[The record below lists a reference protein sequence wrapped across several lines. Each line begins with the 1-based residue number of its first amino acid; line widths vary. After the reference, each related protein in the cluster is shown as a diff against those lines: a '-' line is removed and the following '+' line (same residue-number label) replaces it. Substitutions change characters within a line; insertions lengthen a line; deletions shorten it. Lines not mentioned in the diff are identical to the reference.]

1 MKFIIPE
8 KRHWSTQIF
17 VYTIV
22 LALLYSSCKSNKGL
36 FSSDKTLHEK
46 YGESIRK
53 AGLGNTNLGNAWF
66 KAANQGL
73 LQPTSITLPYRETGF
88 FADNLPRSAGLKLN
102 VRQGEKINVSII
114 TVPDSV
120 VLFTELWSAAAGKP
134 LQMVSAADSSG
145 KTLQYEADSDESLV
159 LRIQSELL
167 AAVEYTVSITTAPS
181 LAFPVPLKEQ
191 PRVSSF
197 WGADRD
203 GGIRKH
209 EGVDIFAKKR
219 TPLVAAANGRVM
231 RVNEKNLGGKVVFIR
246 PHDKT
251 YTLYYA
257 HLDSQLVVPGQ
268 EVKTGDV
275 IGLMGNTGNAR
286 TTPPHLHFG
295 IYARGGAVDPFPFI
309 NHERPAIAEVKAGK
323 DLLNQF
329 ARIEE
334 NTAIYSTASAKSSVI
349 RKSTATELVKVNAA
363 TADWYRVQWSD
374 SSFGF
379 VPEKKLSISPL
390 KKQLTNI
397 PSKLLAHPDSDAP
410 SQTGIDKGR
419 QISLIGK
426 KDDFFLV
433 RYGELQGWIHREE
446 LE

>member
-1 MKFIIPE
+1 MKFIITE

-17 VYTIV
+17 VFTIV

-46 YGESIRK
+46 YGERIRK
-53 AGLGNTNLGNAWF
+53 AGLDNTNLGIAWF
-66 KAANQGL
+66 KAADQGL
-73 LQPTSITLPYRETGF
+73 RQPTTITLPYRETGF
-88 FADNLPRSAGLKLN
+88 FQDNLPRSAGLKFN
-102 VRQGEKINVSII
+102 IRQGEKINVSII
-114 TVPDSV
+114 TVPDTMV
-120 VLFTELWSAAAGKP
+120 VFTELWSAIAGKP
-134 LQMVSAADSSG
+134 LKLISAADSSG
-145 KTLQYEADSDESLV
+145 KTLQYEAESDVSLI

-167 AAVEYTVSITTAPS
+167 ASVEYTASITTSPS

-219 TPLVAAANGRVM
+219 TPLIAAADGRVM
-231 RVNEKNLGGKVVFIR
+231 RVNENNLGGKVVFIR
-246 PHDKT
+246 PHDKN

-268 EVKTGDV
+268 EVKTGDI
-275 IGLMGNTGNAR
+275 IGLMGNTGNAK

-295 IYARGGAVDPFPFI
+295 IYASGGAVDPFPFI

-323 DLLNQF
+323 NMLNQF
-329 ARIEE
+329 ARVEE
-334 NTAIYSTASAKSSVI
+334 NTPVYSTASAKSSVI
-349 RKSTATELVKVNAA
+349 RKSSASDLVKVNAA
-363 TADWYRVQWSD
+363 TADWYRIEWND

-379 VPEKKLSISPL
+379 VPEKKLSIMPA
-390 KKQLTNI
+390 KKQVANI
-397 PSKLLAHPDSDAP
+397 ALKLLAYPNTDAP

-419 QISLIGK
+419 QIALIGK

-433 RYGELQGWIHREE
+433 RYGELQGWVHREG